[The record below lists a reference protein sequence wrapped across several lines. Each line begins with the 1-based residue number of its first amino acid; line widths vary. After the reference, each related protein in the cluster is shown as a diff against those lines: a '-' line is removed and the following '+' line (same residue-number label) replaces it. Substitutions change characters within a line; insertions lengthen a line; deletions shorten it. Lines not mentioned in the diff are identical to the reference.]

1 MNEIQSRWQTLPS
14 RIEAVTDPEVN
25 KELFTLYHN
34 LIAPLTNIEKTA
46 AEISTANRTIAE
58 CSGTVTYSLA
68 DTFTD
73 ALLKIPKT
81 FVIMTVCLSIFYG
94 TVINWLIE
102 DSGFNIPGILE
113 PVLDPGITE
122 SLICFAVLST
132 ILCLF
137 TEFKHTISAVNSEN
151 KNRKKAY
158 ESAVASLSRLEPDLK
173 QQIFRIRDVIQF
185 VPEKYRSSDAL
196 KYFVDSYCNSRVDNL
211 KEAVNA
217 YDTHLF
223 RSLTE
228 DAQQQILGQLEQ
240 NNDLLR
246 DIRYQQLVTAQQLES
261 IQGDIW
267 LSSIF

>member
-25 KELFTLYHN
+25 KELFTLYYN
-34 LIAPLTNIEKTA
+34 LIGPLTNIEKTA
-46 AEISTANRTIAE
+46 AEISTANQTIAE
-58 CSGTVTYSLA
+58 CSGTATYSLA
-68 DTFTD
+68 DTFAN

-81 FVIMTVCLSIFYG
+81 FIIMTVSLIIFYS

-102 DSGFNIPGILE
+102 DSGFRIPEMLD

-122 SLICFAVLST
+122 FLIFLAVLST
-132 ILCLF
+132 ILCF
-137 TEFKHTISAVNSEN
+137 YTEFTHTISAVHAEN

-158 ESAVASLSRLEPDLK
+158 ESALDSLSRLEPDLK
-173 QQIFRIRDVIQF
+173 QQIFQIRDVIRF
-185 VPEKYRSSDAL
+185 VPAKYRSSDAL
-196 KYFVDSYCNSRVDNL
+196 KYFVESYSNSRVDNL

-228 DAQQQILGQLEQ
+228 DVQQQILGQLEQ
-240 NNDLLR
+240 NNKLLQ
-246 DIRYQQLVTAQQLES
+246 DISYQQLVSMQQLEA